1 MFGNTQR
8 YVLSIPKLTFIFQS
22 PYIFSYILID
32 SNKFLSSN
40 FIVSLEFVQKK
51 KKKKNYIAP
60 TMKNKEKKST

>member
-32 SNKFLSSN
+32 SNKLLSSN
-40 FIVSLEFVQKK
+40 FIVSLEFVQK